1 MTRRGPEIIYLKI
14 ILTFFAEIKSYRSEE
29 RPGALRPEQPAE
41 AAAEEA
47 GEAVQRRSRRLL
59 HLASSECL
67 SSYLFILFSG
77 PILRTLNLQLHR
89 RRRIT

>member
-1 MTRRGPEIIYLKI
+1 
-14 ILTFFAEIKSYRSEE
+14 
-29 RPGALRPEQPAE
+29 
-41 AAAEEA
+41 
-47 GEAVQRRSRRLL
+47 
-59 HLASSECL
+59 LASSECL